1 MALKVLKASTASKA
15 SKASKVFWALSQTWQ
30 GVRRVGAVVVV
41 TATAGAAWAQAP
53 AAPALLT
60 PEPEAAWVQSTTFS
74 WDPVAGADS
83 YHLQVASSYNF
94 ASPLVNDSGV
104 TTTSK
109 SSPMFAPRTVYFWR
123 VRAKNAS
130 GVGAWST
137 IRTFTSVVPMPEP
150 DSAGWIR
157 LFRGDNTADFFSA
170 PNNSTPPGRT
180 LNTFPGS
187 PYTVTG
193 DTIRVSGSPA
203 GQFYFKQ
210 PFSHYKVRYQMHF
223 PNFTGTNNGGT
234 GNCGMLLHVQAH
246 DNPTNG
252 FPRSVEAQGDPNQGM
267 GQLWAIGD
275 VWVNVRAR
283 SVSGRMQY
291 DSTQTEVVHGGKD
304 WNSNSR
310 VTVGVDGWAQP
321 TFASVQQDGWV
332 TMEAHVYGS
341 DSIIHLVN
349 GVPRIKYR
357 LPRVSP
363 GGTPDNVTKMLE
375 RGLIAWQSEGTQV
388 WYRNLEI
395 QLLPK
400 DPLYS
405 TLYPSSISGK
415 APKAARASAPR
426 MRVGAGTAS
435 PAAMAPGASGQ
446 SALYDMRGRHIG
458 VSGAPQTH
466 GQSTEMTQ
474 QEK

>member
-1 MALKVLKASTASKA
+1 MTIVKAHRGLWAAAFMFGAGSVL
-15 SKASKVFWALSQTWQ
+15 
-30 GVRRVGAVVVV
+30 
-41 TATAGAAWAQAP
+41 AQAP
-53 AAPALLT
+53 ASPVLLAP
-60 PEPEAAWVQSTTFS
+60 EQEAAWIQSTTFA
-74 WDPVAGADS
+74 WEAAAGADS
-83 YHLQVASSYNF
+83 YHLQVSPAYNF
-94 ASPLVNDSGV
+94 ATTVVNDSGI

-109 SSPMFAPRTVYFWR
+109 LSPVFAPRTVFFWR
-123 VRAKNAS
+123 VRAKNA
-130 GVGAWST
+130 GGTGPWSA

-157 LFRGDNTADFFSA
+157 LFRGSNASDFFSA

-193 DTIRVSGSPA
+193 DTIKVSGNPA

-210 PFSHYKVRYQMHF
+210 PFSHYKVRYQMYF
-223 PNFTGTNNGGT
+223 PGFTGTNNGGT
-234 GNCGMLLHVQAH
+234 GNCGMLLHVQAQ

-275 VWVNVRAR
+275 VWVDVRAR

-291 DSTQTEVVHGGKD
+291 DSTQDEIVHGGKN
-304 WNSNSR
+304 WNSESR
-310 VTVGVDGWAQP
+310 VTVGVNGWAQP
-321 TFASVQQDGWV
+321 TFASQQQDGWV
-332 TMEAHVYGS
+332 TQEAHVYGS

-357 LPRVSP
+357 NPRVSP
-363 GGTPDNVTKMLE
+363 GGTPDNVTKMLS
-375 RGLIAWQSEGTQV
+375 RGLIGWQSEGTQV

-395 QLLPK
+395 QLLPG
-400 DPLYS
+400 DSLYS
-405 TLYPSSISGK
+405 TLYPASIAGQ
-415 APKAARASAPR
+415 AAKAARTTAPR
-426 MRVGAGTAS
+426 MRLGPGSPS
-435 PAAMAPGASGQ
+435 PAAVVPGASGQ
-446 SALYDMRGRHIG
+446 PTLYDMRGRNIG
-458 VSGAPQTH
+458 VSGTPQTH
-466 GQSTEMTQ
+466 GLPPETTQ